1 MYGASDR
8 DQFLNDLNDLVDWLK
23 SRASEVEDN
32 PAQKRFNVADRL
44 EEMSVEVREYER
56 EVRDGRTE

>member
-32 PAQKRFNVADRL
+32 PVQKWFNVADRL
-44 EEMSVEVREYER
+44 EEMAVEVRDYEDAVLER
-56 EVRDGRTE
+56 EGL